1 MTMHLGRTITTGVIT
16 AVLFIGIF
24 AAMNAGQPLRS
35 DDTADPS
42 NAPSLG
48 FGLLGLF
55 SVLSVVVSF
64 GRRSSTH
71 GRRSSTHERQRREG
85 AGPTFLIVLNEYSLG
100 GILMMGLIQA
110 ACLSLTMLICRG
122 FAVDTGAPG
131 TLWAEF
137 FSTPL
142 PFLAVFAAAWASTN
156 IGLAY
161 LSVAMLVR
169 TIVVLS
175 ILALFLFIGLGFA
188 VMMAFGRLESADP
201 VASFLASGLALLITI
216 PLLIGARKL
225 ALAKAPARV

>member
-64 GRRSSTH
+64 

-175 ILALFLFIGLGFA
+175 ILALFLFIGLGIA

>member
-42 NAPSLG
+42 NAPGLG

-55 SVLSVVVSF
+55 SVISVVVSF
-64 GRRSSTH
+64 GRRSSMY
-71 GRRSSTHERQRREG
+71 ERQRREG

-175 ILALFLFIGLGFA
+175 ILALFLFIGLGAA
-188 VMMAFGRLESADP
+188 VMMAFGRLEFADP
-201 VASFLASGLALLITI
+201 VAGFLASGLALLVTI